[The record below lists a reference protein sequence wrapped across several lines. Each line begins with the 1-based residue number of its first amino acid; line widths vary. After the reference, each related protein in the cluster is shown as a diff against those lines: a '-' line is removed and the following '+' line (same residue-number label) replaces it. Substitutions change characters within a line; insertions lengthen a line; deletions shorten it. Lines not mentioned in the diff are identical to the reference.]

1 AETDEE
7 AKVAC
12 IGPAGEKLVL
22 FASIMNEMHR
32 AAGRSGVGAVMG
44 SKKLKAVVVVG
55 TNPLEVAN
63 PEAFEKAVMVARKK
77 IMEHPVGGTGL
88 RAYGTDVL
96 VNILN
101 SVGSLPTRNF
111 HEGYFPTADKLGGE
125 ALTEKYLV
133 RPKGCYACV
142 ISCG

>member
-1 AETDEE
+1 ASGVWGKNVFDTTDLLRAETDEE
-7 AKVAC
+7 AKVDC

-55 TNPLEVAN
+55 TNSLEVAN

-77 IMEHPVGGTGL
+77 IMEHPVGGT
-88 RAYGTDVL
+88 
-96 VNILN
+96 
-101 SVGSLPTRNF
+101 
-111 HEGYFPTADKLGGE
+111 
-125 ALTEKYLV
+125 
-133 RPKGCYACV
+133 
-142 ISCG
+142 